1 MNSVVAPVNAR
12 ALSRVDHAVDPQT
25 ADSAR
30 CIVDLKPPP
39 GADALSGLPRKRA
52 IDKASSQ
59 GGRDRAE
66 SSTATPA
73 GDSCGAQHTPARS
86 VSSRATAQRRP
97 RYSSGAG
104 TEAGSQACT
113 IQSRTRRRTARRSER
128 RDRRVQASSSSC
140 TSADTW
146 HSSTSEGVRAHL
158 DCERARLRRTR
169 SGRSTPAVLVK
180 KLRQACA
187 DVRPL

>member
-66 SSTATPA
+66 SSTGTPA

-97 RYSSGAG
+97 RYRAALEQKPDLRLALFNLELAAEQRGDLNPAVA
-104 TEAGSQACT
+104 ECKQA
-113 IQSRTRRRTARRSER
+113 
-128 RDRRVQASSSSC
+128 
-140 TSADTW
+140 
-146 HSSTSEGVRAHL
+146 VRAAPAQIHGTVQPRKAYEHIWTVNEQPAANAKRPKHA
-158 DCERARLRRTR
+158 CGAREEAPT
-169 SGRSTPAVLVK
+169 
-180 KLRQACA
+180 
-187 DVRPL
+187 